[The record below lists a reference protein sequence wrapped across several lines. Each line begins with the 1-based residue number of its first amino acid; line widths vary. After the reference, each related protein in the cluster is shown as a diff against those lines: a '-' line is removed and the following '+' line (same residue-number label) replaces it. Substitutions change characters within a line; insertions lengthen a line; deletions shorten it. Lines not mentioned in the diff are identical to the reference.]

1 MKIISIEDLHA
12 DGGWRTLSFLKM
24 VTDEGITGW
33 SEFHE
38 GFATPGLTAVIRKLA
53 ASLIGADPRE
63 VSVISARLNAASRNA
78 IGGMVSQAIA
88 AVENACIDVKAKALG
103 IPVYELL
110 GGAFRTRLPLYWSQ
124 CGTLRTRYPTLF
136 GAEPLRSLDD
146 IVRLGEEVRA
156 SGYKALKTNVLVFE
170 NGSASNLRPGF
181 GFGAG
186 HPELNLEDATRG
198 AIGDLLSAFRQGAGP
213 DVGLLLD
220 LNFNFRPEG
229 IRRIAQDIER
239 FKMFW
244 LELDLYEPKALAA
257 LRQSTTTPI
266 ASLESIYGRK
276 LMRPFLDENAVD
288 VAIIDPQWNGL
299 LESIKMASLA
309 DSYDVNIAPHNF
321 HGQLSTLMGAHMS
334 AAVPNFRIMEFV
346 VDEAPWTRD
355 FLHQPLVIENGELL
369 LPTTPGWGS
378 DVNEEAVRARPAKTP

>member
-1 MKIISIEDLHA
+1 MKIAAIEDLHA
-12 DGGWRTLSFLKM
+12 DGGWRTLSFLKI
-24 VTDEGITGW
+24 VTDEGLIGW

-53 ASLIGADPRE
+53 AGLIGADPRE
-63 VSVISARLNAASRNA
+63 VSVISARLNAGSRNA

-88 AVENACIDVKAKALG
+88 AIENACIDLKAKALG
-103 IPVYELL
+103 IPVYDLL

-124 CGTLRTRYPTLF
+124 CGTLRTRYPKLF

-156 SGYKALKTNVLVFE
+156 SGYTALKTNVLLFE
-170 NGSASNLRPGF
+170 NGSASNYRPGF

-186 HPELNLEDATRG
+186 HPELNLEDATLG

-213 DVGLLLD
+213 GVGLLLD

-229 IRRIAQDIER
+229 VRRIAQDVER
-239 FKMFW
+239 FKMLW

-257 LRQSTTTPI
+257 LRQSTRTPI
-266 ASLESIYGRK
+266 ASLESVYGRK
-276 LMRPFLDENAVD
+276 SMRPFLDENAVD

-299 LESIKMASLA
+299 LESMKMASLA
-309 DSYDVNIAPHNF
+309 DSYDVNVAPHNF
-321 HGQLSTLMGAHMS
+321 HGQLSTLMGAHLS

-355 FLHQPLVIENGELL
+355 FLHHPLVIENGELV

-378 DVNEEAVRARPAKTP
+378 DVNEEAVRARPAKAP